1 MRFLRSCR
9 RVVAMAAVSSVLAAL
24 FTPSLPSYAAYNFPN
39 VFGPISGD
47 CTTPSN
53 TSAVITC

>member
-1 MRFLRSCR
+1 MASYGLSNLECR
-9 RVVAMAAVSSVLAAL
+9 I
-24 FTPSLPSYAAYNFPN
+24 PNFPN